1 MDLSPED
8 LAELSS
14 TISIWIAQDYI
25 SLGFYCFYGYH
36 YLTTLGEEVKYGLSL
51 STPDPHQIP
60 SDLDNVATEVADRED
75 IIPTL
80 EIHGYSLQHSG
91 TTQVQTVFSLEVCSA
106 LWMGKAV
113 LYRIYSFASDLVLIL
128 CLHALLGA
136 KRRYLALLVASLTAF
151 TLGEIIP
158 QAAYIEQGS
167 RASPIDP
174 LDEGLGYAC
183 TYGWAFT
190 AEARR
195 GDKVAI
201 HLAVAQAA
209 WMSALAVTILYM
221 RFRRTR
227 GGALT
232 KILWR
237 DGGLYFLSVTAI
249 RLGISITVALKPRK
263 YNIPNAINS
272 GLQTV
277 VIPVLACRL
286 LLNMRKSEDP
296 GVCTAVSSLLF
307 DPPSV
312 TSGDSETGSSDNS
325 TSDRAGEVGHY
336 AGLGRRRGAGKEK
349 EEIEVGVVEKKG
361 EVV

>member
-1 MDLSPED
+1 MDPSPED

-14 TISIWIAQDYI
+14 TVSIWIAQDYI
-25 SLGFYCFYGYH
+25 SLGFYCFYGYY
-36 YLTTLGEEVKYGLSL
+36 YLTTLGEEISTMWPQRWRTGKILFLLLRYTVIAYSILGLL
-51 STPDPHQIP
+51 NE
-60 SDLDNVATEVADRED
+60 LR
-75 IIPTL
+75 
-80 EIHGYSLQHSG
+80 
-91 TTQVQTVFSLEVCSA
+91 VQTVFSLEVCSA

-201 HLAVAQAA
+201 YLAVGQAA
-209 WMSALAVTILYM
+209 WMSALAVTILYV
-221 RFRRTR
+221 RFRQTR

-312 TSGDSETGSSDNS
+312 TSGDSETGSSEDS
-325 TSDRAGEVGHY
+325 TSDREGEVGHY
-336 AGLGRRRGAGKEK
+336 AGLGRRRGARKEK
-349 EEIEVGVVEKKG
+349 EAIEAGVEPLEKNR

>member
-36 YLTTLGEEVKYGLSL
+36 YLTTLGEEISTMWPQRWRTGKILFLLLRYTVIAYSILGLL
-51 STPDPHQIP
+51 NE
-60 SDLDNVATEVADRED
+60 LR
-75 IIPTL
+75 
-80 EIHGYSLQHSG
+80 
-91 TTQVQTVFSLEVCSA
+91 VQTVFSLEVCSA

-190 AEARR
+190 AEARQ

-227 GGALT
+227 RGALT

-312 TSGDSETGSSDNS
+312 TSGDSETGSSNDS

-349 EEIEVGVVEKKG
+349 EEIKVGVEPKERFV
-361 EVV
+361 